1 MNGHIL
7 DVTRGGLF
15 ACSDLTVCKSFV
27 TGSLLRKSLNLKG
40 VMVGSSCSG
49 NLASYTCFATG
60 RVVYHFNLLR
70 VVAC

>member
-27 TGSLLRKSLNLKG
+27 AGSLLRKSLNLKG

-49 NLASYTCFATG
+49 NLAS
-60 RVVYHFNLLR
+60 
-70 VVAC
+70 